1 MPFGFDGKGTGGI
14 SLQKV
19 QDAIRLCIVSR
30 SLIVA
35 PAETSRPAP
44 QPGPRTPHPRQP
56 GPRGALAGGE
66 PTPSQRNVGLATAI
80 LQVCIHCLG
89 GKSVRTPSGVIILL
103 WTTASPWGLSLART
117 RPGRHPQP
125 PLTPP
130 ARSASAG
137 LPTAE
142 PISRVHPAARRSTA
156 PAVLAVESSPG
167 LDFLS
172 HT

>member
-80 LQVCIHCLG
+80 LQVCIHCL
-89 GKSVRTPSGVIILL
+89 KSVRTPSGVNILL
-103 WTTASPWGLSLART
+103 WTTASPWGLVWLGL
-117 RPGRHPQP
+117 GRGDIHNR
-125 PLTPP
+125 L
-130 ARSASAG
+130 
-137 LPTAE
+137 
-142 PISRVHPAARRSTA
+142 
-156 PAVLAVESSPG
+156 
-167 LDFLS
+167 
-172 HT
+172 